1 LQIAIDSSILVALL
15 NPSDLWHAQASALR
29 DALPGTD
36 ATLVYFD
43 CVVAESISAV
53 ARRLHE
59 KGRGAEVKGLLERLE
74 AQVPRDLLTWIL
86 PDVPRL
92 YSEVLDL
99 IHTSSGELN
108 FNDALIALAC
118 RERDISALISFDPD
132 FDRLSWLRRVAA
144 PDDLRL

>member
-15 NPSDLWHAQASALR
+15 NPSDLWHAQALALR
-29 DALPGTD
+29 DALLGTD

-59 KGRGAEVKGLLERLE
+59 KGRGAEVKGLLELLE

-118 RERDISALISFDPD
+118 RERDIPALISFDPD

-144 PDDLRL
+144 PDDLRF